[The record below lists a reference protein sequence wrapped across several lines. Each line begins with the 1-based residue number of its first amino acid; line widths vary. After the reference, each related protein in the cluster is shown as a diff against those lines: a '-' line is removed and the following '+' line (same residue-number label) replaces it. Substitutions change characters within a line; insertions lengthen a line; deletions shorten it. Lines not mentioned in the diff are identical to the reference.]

1 MVLGQ
6 VEPARIDLD
15 AIEERLARPEYA
27 RVVDSLREV
36 GFTSLNGLL
45 GTYAGQKSDLE
56 PWLEG
61 AEINRD
67 GNLRLQYLAGLALN
81 TSMEGTIYDQLLA
94 FRRWPQ
100 NVFAG
105 SDARLR
111 NLMYGMQAGGN

>member
-1 MVLGQ
+1 M
-6 VEPARIDLD
+6 
-15 AIEERLARPEYA
+15 
-27 RVVDSLREV
+27 VDSLREV

-45 GTYAGQKSDLE
+45 GTYAGQMADLT

-81 TSMEGTIYDQLLA
+81 TSMEGTIYNQVLS

-105 SDARLR
+105 SDAHLR